1 MSRKWRRFKNRRLG
15 EVPQKVS
22 EYIPQP
28 VSETGEKGW
37 KAVDRGTKIRFAIFL
52 AIMAAMIIF
61 TISLIPYLGQLVGEE
76 SRAELVTRV
85 RAAGPFGILI
95 LLAIQVIQVIVA
107 FIPGEVVQIVAG
119 TIYGT
124 WGGLAVCLG
133 GCALASAFV
142 FWLVGKLG
150 MPFVKQMVSD
160 EQAKKFSFLQENDK
174 IDIITFILFLIP
186 GLPKDVITYLIPIT
200 GMPLKR
206 FLLLSLPARV
216 PGLLASTYGGAAL
229 LSGNYGKM
237 ILIFVVF
244 GGLGALGIWK
254 RDKIL
259 SIFHKKKDEPEQ
271 VEAESVEDAARE
283 RAAKKARVKYKKHTA
298 PDIADGV
305 MTDEEVDAARRM
317 GVRERW
323 RASRE
328 AGKSGR
334 GRKWRK
340 RDNYDAAADYEDTW
354 AVREPNAGDFANEY
368 VDVDEVTYELPE
380 DGSVH

>member
-1 MSRKWRRFKNRRLG
+1 M
-15 EVPQKVS
+15 
-22 EYIPQP
+22 PQP

-37 KAVDRGTKIRFAIFL
+37 KAVDRKNKIKFVIFL

-61 TISLIPYLGQLVGEE
+61 TISLLPYLGQLVGEE

-85 RAAGPFGILI
+85 RSAGPFGILI
-95 LLAIQVIQVIVA
+95 LLALQVMQVIVA
-107 FIPGEVVQIVAG
+107 FIPGEVVQIVSG

-124 WGGLAVCLG
+124 WGGLAVCLA

-150 MPFVKQMVSD
+150 MPFVRQMVSE
-160 EQAKKFSFLQENDK
+160 EQQKKFGFLQENDK
-174 IDIITFILFLIP
+174 IDVITFILFLIP

-206 FLLLSLPARV
+206 FLLISLPARI

-237 ILIFVVF
+237 ILIFVIF

-259 SIFHKKKDEPEQ
+259 SIFHRKPKADPDQ
-271 VEAESVEDAARE
+271 VEAETVEDAARA
-283 RAAKKARVKYKKHTA
+283 RAAEKARVDYAKHEA

-305 MTDEEVDAARRM
+305 KTDEEVDAERRMFHRRKYRESRETDPDASQARARR
-317 GVRERW
+317 RW
-323 RASRE
+323 RR
-328 AGKSGR
+328 
-334 GRKWRK
+334 RK
-340 RDNYDAAADYEDTW
+340 DAYDMEDTW
-354 AVREPNAGDFANEY
+354 AVRDTSRTDTPDAPA
-368 VDVDEVTYELPE
+368 YELPE
-380 DGSVH
+380 DEGH